1 MLLHTSWN
9 VLVNNNSAC
18 DPEISSGHYKQHNLL
33 IINSW
38 MKDWKVFYAVRKP
51 TADFANKSQN
61 NKRQITNYD
70 FTINILVARISKN
83 V

>member
-18 DPEISSGHYKQHNLL
+18 GPEISSGHYKQHDLL

-51 TADFANKSQN
+51 TADFASKSQN
-61 NKRQITNYD
+61 NKLKSQTLRFYYQYFGDTY
-70 FTINILVARISKN
+70 L
-83 V
+83 